1 MDEKL
6 YQLIHGNNDRHRHKD
21 EKEHKDSG
29 DKEIQGR
36 RQPLEGSKDKVYHLT
51 THFQYHPHKA
61 GQKNRTEHEVNQH
74 LYSERQGVKDV
85 TAEGKEFAYIRQD
98 KEQICYQS
106 HILPSNPAA
115 LSK

>member
-6 YQLIHGNNDRHRHKD
+6 YQLVDSDDDRHRHKD
-21 EKEHKDSG
+21 KKEHKDSG

-61 GQKNRTEHEVNQH
+61 EQKNRTEHEVNQH

-115 LSK
+115 SSK